1 MVSHCKSMLK
11 NASSSLRLCVPWLS
25 TLVILIGWF
34 LATLGPKETRHIPSP
49 AEVINAFQELNS
61 EGLIW
66 PSLGISFTRV
76 IAGLCLGMI
85 IAVPAGVISGS
96 TKLGD
101 IIINKPGHMLRSV
114 PFTAL
119 APLLIILLGI
129 GETMKIALIAIGV
142 FGTFYVNMRDGVRNI
157 DPRLL
162 ELARAYKVN
171 SKTVFFTIL
180 LRGAL
185 PNFMTALRFA
195 ISVSWVA
202 LVTCET
208 VNASKGIGYV
218 LARSQEFY
226 RPDQMLLCIVLYA
239 IAGLLSEGIATLLE
253 KICMPERRSSIIKI
267 KQN

>member
-1 MVSHCKSMLK
+1 
-11 NASSSLRLCVPWLS
+11 
-25 TLVILIGWF
+25 
-34 LATLGPKETRHIPSP
+34 
-49 AEVINAFQELNS
+49 
-61 EGLIW
+61 
-66 PSLGISFTRV
+66 
-76 IAGLCLGMI
+76 MI

-157 DPRLL
+157 DPKLL

-208 VNASKGIGYV
+208 VNASKG
-218 LARSQEFY
+218 FY

-253 KICMPERRSSIIKI
+253 KICMPERRSSIVKI